1 MNSKHI
7 RGAVEEVEKLAGSG
21 VQVLW
26 RKVPRELNEEADRLA
41 KAGAKAGAKM
51 TGGSGYGDEQARISV
66 GAMALGVYSLGL
78 GPPM

>member
-41 KAGAKAGAKM
+41 KAGAKM